1 MKKLSLV
8 FLICLSFFCFMYS
21 GLKVS
26 ASEEIVS
33 DYDSVVNY
41 ISNHLTDFKKEYNK
55 NHIKEPL
62 RATNVEHH
70 CLVYILDVNEYG
82 VYLDF
87 NDDRGYLVTSFNL
100 DLFELNT
107 SEDLEYLKDLNFT
120 YYSTFDGF
128 LYDDGNSYKKYI
140 DNLDSADEIIYSYNG
155 QDEDGESKI
164 TNLQEYMSDRY
175 PSYKLEEKQESAVYE
190 QMYIPTNMYR
200 TSYYLKYISNDGGYI
215 YDSYKTESNCAL
227 TAAFNVMSSWKKSG
241 IYLNLPSK
249 AATRDVRNLIK
260 DDPDYKYYG
269 VGEDMVGHDFYWSV
283 NDDNVL
289 MNFPELYYQLR
300 LYAVTNKGY
309 DPELG
314 LTTSKA
320 KDTMEHVIK
329 EHEYSQSLKMTTSL
343 SNVIESLQQGRAVFM
358 GISNS
363 TSYVEDHAVALLGY
377 QKYSYKTGVW
387 IFEKTH
393 IAYFLLIDDGQI
405 NSVIYFDPNCNS
417 NLSYEFIYK

>member
-70 CLVYILDVNEYG
+70 CLVYILDVNESG

-128 LYDDGNSYKKYI
+128 LYDNGNSYKKYNEKLDNI
-140 DNLDSADEIIYSYNG
+140 DEKVYSYNG
-155 QDEDGESKI
+155 QASSGESNI
-164 TNLQEYMSDRY
+164 YDIQEYMSDRY
-175 PSYKLEEKQESAVYE
+175 PSYKLVETREELVDN
-190 QMYIPTNMYR
+190 YICTKMYR
-200 TSYYLKYISNDGGYI
+200 TSYYLKHISHDGGYT
-215 YDSYKTESNCAL
+215 YSGYETESNCAL

-309 DPELG
+309 GPELG
-314 LTTSKA
+314 LTTSKV

-358 GISNS
+358 GVSNS
-363 TSYVEDHAVALLGY
+363 ISYVEDHAVALLGY

-393 IAYFLLIDDGQI
+393 IAYFFLIDDGQ
-405 NSVIYFDPNCNS
+405 SDFECYFDPNCNS

>member
-8 FLICLSFFCFMYS
+8 FLICLSFSCFMYS

-33 DYDSVVNY
+33 DYDSIVNY

-70 CLVYILDVNEYG
+70 CLV
-82 VYLDF
+82 
-87 NDDRGYLVTSFNL
+87 
-100 DLFELNT
+100 
-107 SEDLEYLKDLNFT
+107 
-120 YYSTFDGF
+120 STFDGF

-417 NLSYEFIYK
+417 KLVHEFIY

>member
-8 FLICLSFFCFMYS
+8 FLICLSFSCFMYS

>member
-107 SEDLEYLKDLNFT
+107 SEDLEYLKNLNFT

-128 LYDDGNSYKKYI
+128 LYDDGNSYKKYNEKLDNI
-140 DNLDSADEIIYSYNG
+140 DEKVYSYNG
-155 QDEDGESKI
+155 QASSGESNI
-164 TNLQEYMSDRY
+164 YDIQEYMSDRY
-175 PSYKLEEKQESAVYE
+175 PSYKLEETREELVDN
-190 QMYIPTNMYR
+190 YICTKMYR
-200 TSYYLKYISNDGGYI
+200 TSYYLKHISHDGGYT
-215 YDSYKTESNCAL
+215 YSGYETESNCAL

-309 DPELG
+309 GPELG
-314 LTTSKA
+314 LTTSKV

-358 GISNS
+358 GVSNS
-363 TSYVEDHAVALLGY
+363 ISYVEDHAVALLGY

-393 IAYFLLIDDGQI
+393 IAYFFLIDDGQ
-405 NSVIYFDPNCNS
+405 SDFECYFDPNCNS

>member
-41 ISNHLTDFKKEYNK
+41 VSNHLSDFKKEYNI

-82 VYLDF
+82 VYFDF
-87 NDDRGYLVTSFNL
+87 NDDRGYLVTSLNF

-107 SEDLEYLKDLNFT
+107 SEDLEHLKDLNFT

-128 LYDDGNSYKKYI
+128 LYYDGNSYKKYNEKL
-140 DNLDSADEIIYSYNG
+140 DNVVEKVYSYNG
-155 QDEDGESKI
+155 QVGSGESNIYNIEIYK
-164 TNLQEYMSDRY
+164 SDRY
-175 PSYKLEEKQESAVYE
+175 PSYKLEETREELVDN
-190 QMYIPTNMYR
+190 YICTKMYR
-200 TSYYLKYISNDGGYI
+200 TSYYLKHISHDGGYT
-215 YDSYKTESNCAL
+215 YSGYETESNCAL

-241 IYLNLPSK
+241 IYLNLPSN

-329 EHEYSQSLKMTTSL
+329 EHGYSQSLKMTTSL

-358 GISNS
+358 GVSNS
-363 TSYVEDHAVALLGY
+363 ISYVEDHAVALLGY
-377 QKYSYKTGVW
+377 RKYSYKTGVW
-387 IFEKTH
+387 VFEKTH
-393 IAYFLLIDDGQI
+393 IAYFFLIDDGQ
-405 NSVIYFDPNCNS
+405 SDFECYFDPNCNS

>member
-1 MKKLSLV
+1 
-8 FLICLSFFCFMYS
+8 MYS

-33 DYDSVVNY
+33 DYDSIVNY